1 MQELVSSSVRQSPV
15 RRKLVV
21 ASERDRANIEG
32 GGIEHLVHFLGGD
45 ADAQA
50 TLRNAFPLVAL
61 AFSDEGEADLREDL
75 GALQALKTVPE
86 IPVERIAVGAAAESC
101 ALVRTLVEG
110 GVGRLARFTSSVT
123 AELAILRRER
133 EALLE
138 NYRALE
144 DAFQA
149 RNWEPV
155 TEIFAHDPYVDP
167 KDEGIGQLLATAHV
181 EQLLPVSS
189 LGVAGLALHL
199 HSIPKDGGELVVV
212 LSYVEN
218 GEGVAEWTVPYAQL
232 AAGWNFFAL
241 PRACGGGAR
250 TLRLRVSTTGGEM
263 VGLSLGYPIASER
276 YTARSEIVHPDLDLR
291 PLAFRVFAGLPGV
304 KPARMPRMI
313 GPTTLLDGR
322 FIEDYRLA
330 VDLLSQIVDVSVTPI
345 VPEFQTVRFLE
356 HEHAVVCHPL
366 PSGITAGTIG
376 RAVEPGTISFSA
388 SAVIDHPQGA
398 PAAVSFLLAPANS
411 NARSEVAELAR
422 KGAVK
427 PSAVFSGWRDVN
439 AGQAININF
448 QLDEPVREAMDL
460 MILSRAVTESVD
472 FSWLKVSGFRL
483 VKQTGGAP
491 HVRQ

>member
-1 MQELVSSSVRQSPV
+1 MSSSIRQSPAK
-15 RRKLVV
+15 RRLIV
-21 ASERDRANIEG
+21 ASDRDRANVEG
-32 GGIEHLVHFLGGD
+32 SGIEHLVHFLQ
-45 ADAQA
+45 ADTGSQSP
-50 TLRNAFPLVAL
+50 LQNAFPLIAL
-61 AFSDEGEADLREDL
+61 AFSAEGESHLREGL
-75 GALQALKTVPE
+75 AAVQALGTVPE
-86 IPVERIAVGAAAESC
+86 IPVQRIDASNRAES
-101 ALVRTLVEG
+101 LTLVHALMEG
-110 GVGRLARFTSSVT
+110 GIGRLARFTSSIT
-123 AELAILRRER
+123 SELAILRRER
-133 EALLE
+133 ESLLE

-155 TEIFAHDPYVDP
+155 TEVFAHDPYVDP
-167 KDEGIGQLLATAHV
+167 KDEGVGQLLATGYV
-181 EQLLPVSS
+181 EQILPVSS
-189 LGVAGLALHL
+189 HGVAGVALHL
-199 HSIPKDGGELVVV
+199 HSVPKDGGELVVV
-212 LSYVEN
+212 LGYVEN
-218 GEGVAEWTVPYAQL
+218 GEGVAEWTVPYTQL
-232 AAGWNFFAL
+232 AAGWSFFAL

-276 YTARSEIVHPDLDLR
+276 YTARSEAPHPDLDLR
-291 PLAFRVFAGLPGV
+291 PLAFRVFTGLPGV
-304 KPARMPRMI
+304 RPTRMPNMI
-313 GPTTLLDGR
+313 APTALLDGH

-366 PSGITAGTIG
+366 PSGISAGTIG

-422 KGAVK
+422 KGAAK
-427 PSAVFSGWRDVN
+427 PSAFFSGWREVT
-439 AGQAININF
+439 AQKAININF
-448 QLDEPVREAMDL
+448 QLDEPVRAPMDL
-460 MILSRAVTESVD
+460 MILSRAVSDSVD

-483 VKQTGGAP
+483 VKQSAGAS
-491 HVRQ
+491 HVNE